1 MQLKTCLI
9 FVNENVKTNSSERA
23 EQLELRAEQRSV
35 ALRSFYKN
43 IRDIDLTCLIFFC
56 LNANDLFLYSIS
68 KMNPVRT

>member
-23 EQLELRAEQRSV
+23 EQFELRAEQRSV

-43 IRDIDLTCLIFFC
+43 IRDIYLTCLIFF
-56 LNANDLFLYSIS
+56 LS
-68 KMNPVRT
+68 